1 MVAYG
6 ASGVPLPTTSDPETA
21 TWTSQKRNTGAF
33 SASAS
38 LQVTPPSVLAC
49 TVLNTHGDTVPITFD
64 PSAPLGSRNDAPRGA
79 CGVVTHVIVV
89 DETNRACKTC
99 VVPVVSS

>member
-1 MVAYG
+1 VDVAKEKHRRFLRVG
-6 ASGVPLPTTSDPETA
+6 FAPS
-21 TWTSQKRNTGAF
+21 N
-33 SASAS
+33 SA
-38 LQVTPPSVLAC
+38 V
-49 TVLNTHGDTVPITFD
+49 DTVPITFD